1 MEDYGSERN
10 RMDEWQA
17 DWAHRIAVI
26 AVAVVTAAGTIACC
40 LIIAMVVL
48 AAYIALF

>member
-1 MEDYGSERN
+1 MEDYGDERN

-17 DWAHRIAVI
+17 DWAHRIAVVS
-26 AVAVVTAAGTIACC
+26 AAVVAAAFTIACC
-40 LIIAMVVL
+40 LVIGMVVL